1 MAENERI
8 VFPERG
14 VVRVE
19 ACPMPEPGAGEVLI
33 RTGATL
39 VSTGTELTAL
49 MADYP
54 PGSTWAAM
62 FPFPVHPGYDNV
74 GEVVALGE
82 GVDPAWLGRRVAT
95 LQPHARFVV
104 AAAGDCR
111 PVPDGV
117 SDEQASFCTIA
128 EIVMNG
134 VRRSRLTWGETVV
147 VFGAGLLGQFTA
159 RACLLAGAAAVVV
172 ADVAPARLAFLPGDP
187 RLHAVDPGA
196 GDVVELVRD
205 VTRGRMAD
213 VVFEVTGDPSLVAG
227 EAGLLREQ
235 GRLVILS
242 SPRGPSTIDLHDDC
256 MRPSL
261 TIVGAHNFSHPQ
273 VATLADPWV
282 PERHA
287 ELFFDLVA
295 QGTWDVEKLVSD
307 RVPVR
312 EAPAVYERLVRDRT
326 GLMGV
331 VLGW

>member
-19 ACPMPEPGAGEVLI
+19 ACPVPSPGPGEVLI
-33 RTGATL
+33 RTRATL

-49 MADYP
+49 TADYP
-54 PGSTWAAM
+54 PGSTWEAM
-62 FPFPVHPGYDNV
+62 FPFPVRPGYDNV
-74 GEVVALGE
+74 GEVVALGD
-82 GVDPAWLGRRVAT
+82 GVDAAWLGRRVAS

-104 AAAGDCR
+104 ATAGDCR
-111 PVPDGV
+111 PVPDEV
-117 SDEQASFCTIA
+117 SDEQATFSTIA

-134 VRRSRLTWGETVV
+134 VRRSGLTWGETVV
-147 VFGAGLLGQFTA
+147 VFGAGLLGQFTV
-159 RACLLAGAAAVVV
+159 RVCLLAGAAAVVV
-172 ADVAPARLAFLPGDP
+172 ADVAPARLGFLPEDA
-187 RLHAVDPGA
+187 RLHRLDPGA
-196 GDVVELVRD
+196 GDAVEFVRQ

-213 VVFEVTGDPSLVAG
+213 VAFEVTGDPALVAHQ
-227 EAGLLREQ
+227 AGLLREQ

-242 SPRGPSTIDLHDDC
+242 SPRGPSTIDLHDHC
-256 MRPSL
+256 MRPSI

-282 PERHA
+282 PARHA

-312 EAPAVYERLVRDRT
+312 EAPAVYERLVRDRA

-331 VLGW
+331 VVGW